1 MDRSQF
7 QRISAPSCASC
18 CPSALPVPLD
28 AILHLGPLAA
38 PVASRFLQVPLAVTG
53 FVPAAR
59 CLQQQLV
66 YHYQRGEERQLRP
79 EEFFLGYFGRKN
91 LSYRKHKVVS

>member
-66 YHYQRGEERQLRP
+66 TIKEEKKDNL
-79 EEFFLGYFGRKN
+79 GRKN
-91 LSYRKHKVVS
+91 FFWGTLAGRICLTGSTR